1 VRRQETVARYLIYIA
16 GVFEKLFNLNLK
28 LKNLKLKQAIYG
40 TKLLKIPKPDFYVLY
55 NGKGEFPERKDLKLS
70 DAFQEVDSPEWL
82 GGFLE
87 LTMLVYN
94 INKGF
99 NEELVKRSKTL
110 SDYVLFI
117 AAVRWYAVRWYVEVG
132 YELEKAIE
140 QAVKDCVE
148 KDILAEFLRSHV
160 SEVINMLTL
169 EFKMEEAVQVWKEEG
184 REEGRKE
191 GIEKGKEEMARN
203 LLANGV
209 SLDLVARSAGLS
221 VEKIQALAH

>member
-1 VRRQETVARYLIYIA
+1 M
-16 GVFEKLFNLNLK
+16 FNLNLK